1 MKRWKASL
9 AGKIKSSPTLPREKG
24 VPRENIDRYLAQKI
38 QKSRISMNSIKALFV
53 QRENSIKM
61 QVTSS
66 PSLVELDRIRLVKKI
81 DKYHFQKRDLV
92 VLCEPSQKNVS
103 TAVIYIV
110 HICSRCER
118 DLSNF
123 STRSRK

>member
-66 PSLVELDRIRLVKKI
+66 PSLVELDRLVKKI

-92 VLCEPSQKNVS
+92 VLREPSQKNVS

-110 HICSRCER
+110 HICSYM
-118 DLSNF
+118 
-123 STRSRK
+123 